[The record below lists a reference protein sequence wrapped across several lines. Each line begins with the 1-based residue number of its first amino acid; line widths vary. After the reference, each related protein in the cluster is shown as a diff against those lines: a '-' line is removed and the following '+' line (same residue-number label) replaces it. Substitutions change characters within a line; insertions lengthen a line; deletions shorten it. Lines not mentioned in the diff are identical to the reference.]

1 MTTVKAEELRKKIS
15 LGRLPL
21 ERSIQN
27 IANLGAFRE
36 IRGLLSHAKS
46 QARDFQT
53 SPCRREAVPLDACS
67 LHQGDVCDREMQ
79 FLLEAKY
86 SG

>member
-27 IANLGAFRE
+27 IANLVT
-36 IRGLLSHAKS
+36 LL
-46 QARDFQT
+46 
-53 SPCRREAVPLDACS
+53 VPS
-67 LHQGDVCDREMQ
+67 
-79 FLLEAKY
+79 
-86 SG
+86 